1 MFIDFWQKTDF
12 SKFDESDIREEF
24 IVKLLYL
31 LGYSKNTIN
40 DIIREPSYK
49 LSEPF
54 QRVGRKRIKIDYIPS
69 VRLKSFWILEAKP
82 GNPSKMDIGD
92 MLQAYL
98 YATHPE
104 VQVPYIVLCNGW
116 ELKIFYIHNIDNW
129 NEPIFT
135 INNRNCR
142 EKFSELR
149 KILSANTIL
158 SFQRECLLNQI
169 RNTFEVE
176 IDIEQLKNF
185 YTDFLKMQGNLEKKI
200 RENEKQVWKENF
212 ESNRRKKE
220 DIIKS
225 ADDKTLLIWMNSL
238 ANSSLAVNLEYY
250 HRIEI
255 SSMKERTEKLRKLL
269 QIYLGRCHAVF
280 KCNCMYI
287 FMKVVLNNLEIEG
300 KIFVKEIKE
309 ELENIIKNNLTYCK
323 TDELQNSLCFLDRT
337 CCKFAAVIVKSIMIE
352 KLSEEVQQRRKYLSV
367 EDRICG
373 NYDSV
378 AKSTV
383 PWILT
388 YAELLWLNFSKL
400 GSEEIWNII
409 WFLENCIDKIL
420 DKQMIK
426 EYPNEEF
433 DLLRYE
439 HYGNNEDCLVNS
451 TCHMLSQSSI
461 MQYLDLE
468 SELIKIIYSDYP
480 ERKEFIPKLKKQK
493 INLEKEQEEKFE
505 RITYE
510 EFLRTVYFMVRDNSI
525 E

>member
-1 MFIDFWQKTDF
+1 MEEKMFIDFWQKTDF

-212 ESNRRKKE
+212 ESNRKKKE
-220 DIIKS
+220 DIIKEWKEDFLRLY
-225 ADDKTLLIWMNSL
+225 A
-238 ANSSLAVNLEYY
+238 
-250 HRIEI
+250 HEI
-255 SSMKERTEKLRKLL
+255 PLKP
-269 QIYLGRCHAVF
+269 H
-280 KCNCMYI
+280 
-287 FMKVVLNNLEIEG
+287 
-300 KIFVKEIKE
+300 VKEFLELLKE
-309 ELENIIKNNLTYCK
+309 KAFENFLAEEKAAESK
-323 TDELQNSLCFLDRT
+323 EVDELTSY
-337 CCKFAAVIVKSIMIE
+337 VYG
-352 KLSEEVQQRRKYLSV
+352 QR
-367 EDRICG
+367 
-373 NYDSV
+373 DS
-378 AKSTV
+378 
-383 PWILT
+383 
-388 YAELLWLNFSKL
+388 
-400 GSEEIWNII
+400 
-409 WFLENCIDKIL
+409 
-420 DKQMIK
+420 
-426 EYPNEEF
+426 
-433 DLLRYE
+433 
-439 HYGNNEDCLVNS
+439 
-451 TCHMLSQSSI
+451 
-461 MQYLDLE
+461 
-468 SELIKIIYSDYP
+468 
-480 ERKEFIPKLKKQK
+480 
-493 INLEKEQEEKFE
+493 EQE
-505 RITYE
+505 
-510 EFLRTVYFMVRDNSI
+510 VR
-525 E
+525 